1 MNESIIT
8 LIGASVSL
16 VIALLFALWQILTVL
31 VDVIKS
37 KNDRKLKEDIANALK
52 NGVPTWEHIKVIES
66 CYSLLSPNS
75 LKRSLNNLIKQEV
88 VNGVTEDCKS
98 LALLEEWANKLKS
111 DEPFE
116 GIPPELKL
124 PLERIRQEAPEH
136 QHMIELLV
144 SQLQEYTDQA
154 RGEKKRNSVISIIGL
169 LVGIG
174 GFAIGAYQIYVS
186 ADSEHT
192 SPQQEAVLTT
202 EPNKLLKSDS

>member
-1 MNESIIT
+1 MNESIFTIV
-8 LIGASVSL
+8 GVSVGF
-16 VIALLFALWQILTVL
+16 VIAVTFAFWQMLTVL
-31 VDVIKS
+31 LEVIKS
-37 KNDRKLKEDIANALK
+37 KNARKLKDDIANALK
-52 NGVPTWEHIKVIES
+52 NGEPTWEHIKAIES
-66 CYSLLSPNS
+66 CYPLLSPNS

-88 VNGVTEDCKS
+88 VNGVTEDSKS
-98 LALLEEWANKLKS
+98 LTLLEGWASKLKS

-154 RGEKKRNSVISIIGL
+154 REEKKRNSIISIIGL

-174 GFAIGAYQIYVS
+174 GFAIGAYQIYDS
-186 ADSEHT
+186 ADSHLV
-192 SPQQEAVLTT
+192 SPQHGAVSTT
-202 EPNKLLKSDS
+202 EPNKLLKSDG